1 MTSFT
6 AIFARIRLAA
16 LLVTLMAASV
26 AITYAQAPKAAPP
39 APKKAAAPAKPP
51 AKKPATTPAP
61 APAAAKPAA
70 ASDVH
75 FTTKYTTGDQVT
87 ESVTYIKG
95 ARERYEM
102 SDMILLRQ
110 HDQKRTVQISRS
122 ANTYLV
128 MPENVAA
135 AQPAAAPNPAS
146 ATKAPGVVM
155 MSTSIVDTGERK
167 TLFGQ
172 QARHV
177 KTMIERQP
185 QPGAC
190 DQAKRRIETDGWY
203 IDLPAG
209 MANVQDTDDTTAA
222 PTNCQDQITATQN
235 GDPKVLGLPVS
246 YTTTFLEQ
254 NGAPIVVSMEVT
266 AFEITTLD
274 NTLFEIPTG
283 MTAAM
288 NPQELSKAVSNANET
303 KLAAGGSVPGVAV
316 EKKPGTIRIAVPEV
330 ANKTT
335 QEVDTR
341 ALRTRLIAELA
352 DAKYDAV
359 PMAAAPPAQLEARAK
374 ELGAD
379 YLMIAEITELKAS
392 KPGGLSRMVKATAGD
407 SNAGKDITEAKLNVQ
422 LVPPGGKP
430 RLSTNTS
437 GKEGGVG
444 VKTGL
449 GLARVAGTM
458 YLRLM
463 MGGMYGSPLSAF
475 NAASM
480 MNIGG
485 MGALGNP
492 ALMSG
497 MGGLRMGVGLD
508 RSAGAATFLMQQA
521 MMGASSSG
529 MSQGPSF
536 DAPLG
541 DALEDAAKRVAESLK
556 KK

>member
-128 MPENVAA
+128 MPENAAA

-167 TLFGQ
+167 TMFGQ

-177 KTMIERQP
+177 KTMIDRQP

-209 MANVQDTDDTTAA
+209 MATIQDADDTTAA
-222 PTNCQDQITATQN
+222 PANCQDQITATQN
-235 GDPKVLGLPVS
+235 GD
-246 YTTTFLEQ
+246 
-254 NGAPIVVSMEVT
+254 
-266 AFEITTLD
+266 
-274 NTLFEIPTG
+274 
-283 MTAAM
+283 
-288 NPQELSKAVSNANET
+288 
-303 KLAAGGSVPGVAV
+303 
-316 EKKPGTIRIAVPEV
+316 
-330 ANKTT
+330 
-335 QEVDTR
+335 
-341 ALRTRLIAELA
+341 
-352 DAKYDAV
+352 
-359 PMAAAPPAQLEARAK
+359 
-374 ELGAD
+374 
-379 YLMIAEITELKAS
+379 
-392 KPGGLSRMVKATAGD
+392 
-407 SNAGKDITEAKLNVQ
+407 
-422 LVPPGGKP
+422 
-430 RLSTNTS
+430 
-437 GKEGGVG
+437 
-444 VKTGL
+444 
-449 GLARVAGTM
+449 
-458 YLRLM
+458 
-463 MGGMYGSPLSAF
+463 
-475 NAASM
+475 
-480 MNIGG
+480 
-485 MGALGNP
+485 
-492 ALMSG
+492 
-497 MGGLRMGVGLD
+497 
-508 RSAGAATFLMQQA
+508 
-521 MMGASSSG
+521 
-529 MSQGPSF
+529 
-536 DAPLG
+536 
-541 DALEDAAKRVAESLK
+541 
-556 KK
+556 